1 MQRKEDST
9 VITVIEVDWDNPIII
24 ETQKTK
30 SNESIQYTVYKTR
43 IKDWYEL
50 HGDNYDKQYY
60 EILNYLRNFKVKKIM
75 IDATK
80 EEGMCDRLQVNLPG
94 IEVVAC
100 IFSAQFKDRMWKT
113 LDSGIKCGRATY
125 PCDEETQAT
134 REYQKFIEQM
144 GELEKDFRGQIMVCQ
159 HPDRRG
165 AHDDYCDSWALAVL
179 GAHDKC
185 EEIRVQGYQEN
196 KIFSNHNRG
205 MYTRINKYTA
215 RRRR

>member
-1 MQRKEDST
+1 
-9 VITVIEVDWDNPIII
+9 
-24 ETQKTK
+24 
-30 SNESIQYTVYKTR
+30 
-43 IKDWYEL
+43 
-50 HGDNYDKQYY
+50 
-60 EILNYLRNFKVKKIM
+60 M

-80 EEGMCDRLQVNLPG
+80 EEGMSDRLQVNLPG
-94 IEVVAC
+94 IEVVSC
-100 IFSAQFKDRMWKT
+100 IFSSQFKDRMYKT
-113 LDSGIKCGRATY
+113 LDSSIKCGRATY

-144 GELEKDFRGQIMVCQ
+144 GELEKDFRGQLMVCH

-165 AHDDYCDSWALAVL
+165 AHDDFCDSWGLAVL

-185 EEIRVQGYQEN
+185 QEIRVQGYQEN
-196 KIFSNHNRG
+196 KIFSNHNKG